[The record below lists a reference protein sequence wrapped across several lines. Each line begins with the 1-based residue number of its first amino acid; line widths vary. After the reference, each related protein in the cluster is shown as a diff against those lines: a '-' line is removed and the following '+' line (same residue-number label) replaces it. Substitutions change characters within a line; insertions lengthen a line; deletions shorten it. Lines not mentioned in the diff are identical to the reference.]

1 MINGALRTP
10 NYQQNFRRTRE
21 AMSDDILDDLKSWLA
36 QLVEDRPH
44 RERRGELPEIEI
56 GYVSRAIAEI
66 ERLRAAEK
74 K

>member
-1 MINGALRTP
+1 
-10 NYQQNFRRTRE
+10 
-21 AMSDDILDDLKSWLA
+21 MSDDILDDLKSWLA